1 MGTPKRSY
9 RGVNAEQRREQRR
22 EQLLE
27 AGLDLLGTEGWRAT
41 TMTAVCAR
49 ATLTERYFYE
59 NFTDRDEL
67 LLAVLDRIA
76 AQVRDVALRTLAG
89 SGGDPQAKTEAAI
102 GAFVDLL
109 TDDPRVGRV
118 AVLESAA
125 AEPLRAR
132 RHELL
137 LEFGQLIATQS
148 RALYGNEALPPP
160 QDQVNGLMLTG
171 GLAELLMAWLTGELP
186 VQRHELIDT
195 VAAHFAATAHRPDRT
210 HAP

>member
-27 AGLDLLGTEGWRAT
+27 AGLDVLGTEGWRAS

-49 ATLTERYFYE
+49 AGLTERYFYE
-59 NFTDRDEL
+59 NFAGRDEL

-76 AQVRDVALRTLAG
+76 AQVRDVVLRTLAG
-89 SGGDPQAKTEAAI
+89 SSGDPQAKAQAAI

-109 TDDPRVGRV
+109 TDDPRIGRV
-118 AVLESAA
+118 AMLESAA

-132 RHELL
+132 RHEVL
-137 LEFGQLIATQS
+137 LEFSQLIATQA

-186 VQRHELIDT
+186 VQRHDLIDT
-195 VAAHFAATAHRPDRT
+195 VAAHFAATAHRPDRP

>member
-1 MGTPKRSY
+1 MATPKRSY
-9 RGVNAEQRREQRR
+9 RGVSADQRRELRR

-49 ATLTERYFYE
+49 AGLTERYFYE
-59 NFTDRDEL
+59 NFAHRDEL

-89 SGGDPQAKTEAAI
+89 ADGDPQTKAEAAI

-109 TDDPRVGRV
+109 TDDPRIGRV
-118 AVLESAA
+118 AMLESAA

-137 LEFGQLIATQS
+137 LEFGRLIATQA
-148 RALYGNEALPPP
+148 RALYGSQALPSPL
-160 QDQVNGLMLTG
+160 DQVNGLMLTG

-186 VQRHELIDT
+186 LQRRDLIDT
-195 VAAHFAATAHRPDRT
+195 VAAHFAATARRPDLP
-210 HAP
+210 APS